1 MSEEF
6 VFDTQKFMDYVYRNL
21 SADDIRKLIR
31 NADRVIKK
39 IKEKRKH
46 KKENES

>member
-6 VFDTQKFMDYVYRNL
+6 VFDTQKFMDYAYQNL
-21 SADDIRKLIR
+21 SVDDIRKLTRI
-31 NADRVIKK
+31 ADRVIKK